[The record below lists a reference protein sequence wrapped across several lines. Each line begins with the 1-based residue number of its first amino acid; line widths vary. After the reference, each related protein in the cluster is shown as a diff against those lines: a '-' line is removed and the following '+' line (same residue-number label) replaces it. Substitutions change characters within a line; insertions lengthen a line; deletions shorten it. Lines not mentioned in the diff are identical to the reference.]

1 MTNAKAMIR
10 GTLAALLTCL
20 CFASAQAAENSKQ
33 RVRAFAALPDW
44 TGFWNWKEES
54 AVQGTNGDVVFEEI
68 PQLMARTQLAAPP
81 PYNASWNAQYSAHVA
96 AQMALRS
103 SGRADATSKGCW
115 FGFPV
120 QMETL
125 DDTFQ
130 VMITPEET
138 MIVFERLA
146 VRHIYTDGRMH
157 PRKEDLWPTT
167 EGDSIG
173 HWEGD
178 TLVVDTVARK
188 AGPIGFFAPAS
199 ALSDQA
205 HFIERI
211 RMNKANELE
220 DQMTIEDPVAFVH
233 PWQVTIGYGRATG
246 VDRFIGYDCENDRNP
261 IVSGRLTIAAPSLA
275 PPAAE
280 GTR

>member
-1 MTNAKAMIR
+1 MTNGKTR
-10 GTLAALLTCL
+10 FGDTLAAILTCL
-20 CFASAQAAENSKQ
+20 CFASAHATGSSKH

-44 TGFWNWKEES
+44 TGLWDWNEEPKVRDPS
-54 AVQGTNGDVVFEEI
+54 GDIVFEEI
-68 PQLMARTQLAAPP
+68 PQLIARTKLAAPP
-81 PYNASWNAQYSAHVA
+81 PYNTTWNTQYRAGVA
-96 AQMALRS
+96 AQMALRA
-103 SGRADATSKGCW
+103 SGRADETTKGCW
-115 FGFPV
+115 FGFPA

-138 MIVFERLA
+138 MIVFEKLA
-146 VRHIYTDGRMH
+146 VRHIYTDGRAH
-157 PRKEDLWPTT
+157 PRTKDLWPTA

-188 AGPIGFFAPAS
+188 AAPIGFFAPAA

-211 RMNKANELE
+211 RMTKPNELE
-220 DQMTIEDPVAFVH
+220 DQMTIDDPVAFTH
-233 PWQVTIGYGRATG
+233 PWRVTIGYSRATRI
-246 VDRFIGYDCENDRNP
+246 DRLIGNDCENDRNP
-261 IVSGRLTIAAPSLA
+261 IVNGRLTIA
-275 PPAAE
+275 PP
-280 GTR
+280 